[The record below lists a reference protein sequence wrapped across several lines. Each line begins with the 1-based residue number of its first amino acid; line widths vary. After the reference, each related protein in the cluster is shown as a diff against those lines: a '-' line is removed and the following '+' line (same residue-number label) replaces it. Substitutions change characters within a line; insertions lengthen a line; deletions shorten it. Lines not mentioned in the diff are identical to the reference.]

1 MPLSEAGTEP
11 RCVTNDSSIVATDWA
26 LRSMFDDSPVAQ
38 ALVDPVDRGVIAND
52 AFARLFGMSRVA
64 LRSFEP
70 WSLVHPD
77 DIGATADEAAALV
90 SGRTDRIVAEHRY
103 MRADGTVFHGRIAAS
118 VLRDEEE
125 NFKYMFVTILDVTAE
140 LAAAE
145 ALARS
150 EARARALIDHSPDI
164 IAILYPDGEWESTDQ
179 GTRLLGYPKGFDP
192 EGGVFSLIHADD
204 AAAASAALAEVLA
217 GTRAADEP
225 IELRLRCANET
236 YRQFECVGQSLIDD
250 PDIGGV
256 VVNAR
261 DITARKHAE
270 RQIRRAEQ
278 RFAVAFAHAPIVMSV
293 VDLDGRIL
301 DINPAGCALL
311 GRSRDEMI
319 GTLAE
324 LMLPPDDRA
333 QAIERTTAQLTD
345 PTLPVEFRVI
355 AADGHLVPVIS
366 HAALVEPETPDE
378 TPYVLS
384 LQTDISERKQLEAE
398 LHARALRDPLTGLY
412 NRAGLHEH
420 LARVLLQRR
429 HGILAALFLDLD
441 NLKTI
446 NDTFGHNTGDEL
458 LVYVARQITQQL
470 HAGDLAARIGGDEFV
485 VILDLPDE
493 ALACSI
499 SERLRTA
506 IATGFR
512 HKDQPIAVTASIG
525 VAVAQPHDTETD
537 LIERA
542 DTAAYIAKRNGKARL
557 EPITNHQS
565 DASARARVTF
575 DGLRA
580 SSRRAWDAD
589 ALS

>member
-1 MPLSEAGTEP
+1 MSLSEAGDEA
-11 RCVTNDSSIVATDWA
+11 RCVINDSSIVAADWA
-26 LRSMFDDSPVAQ
+26 LRSMFEGSLVAQ

-52 AFARLFGMSRVA
+52 AFAQLFGMSRVS

-77 DIGATADEAAALV
+77 DIGAMADEAMALV

-103 MRADGTVFHGRIAAS
+103 VRADGTVFDGRIAAS
-118 VLRDEEE
+118 VLHDAED
-125 NFKYMFVTILDVTAE
+125 NFKYLFVTILDVTAE
-140 LAAAE
+140 RVAVA

-150 EARARALIDHSPDI
+150 EARARALIEHSPDI

-225 IELRLRCANET
+225 IELRLRAANGT
-236 YRQFECVGQSLIDD
+236 YRQFECIGQSLIDD

-256 VVNAR
+256 VVTAR
-261 DITARKHAE
+261 DTTARKRAE
-270 RQIRRAEQ
+270 AQVRRAEQ

-293 VDLDGRIL
+293 VDLEGRIL

-311 GRSRDEMI
+311 GRSREEMI

-324 LMLPPDDRA
+324 LRLPPDDRA
-333 QAIERTTAQLTD
+333 RAIERTIAQLDD

-355 AADGHLVPVIS
+355 AADGRLVPVIS

-378 TPYVLS
+378 TPYVIS
-384 LQTDISERKQLEAE
+384 LQTDISERKELEAE

-420 LARVLLQRR
+420 LARALLRRR
-429 HGILAALFLDLD
+429 HSTIAALFLDLD

-446 NDTFGHNTGDEL
+446 NDTFGHNAGDEL
-458 LVYVARQITQQL
+458 LVYVATQITQQL
-470 HAGDLAARIGGDEFV
+470 RAGDLAARIGGDEFV

-493 ALACSI
+493 ALASRI
-499 SERLRTA
+499 SERLRTG

-512 HKDQPIAVTASIG
+512 QKDQPIAVTASIG
-525 VAVAQPHDTETD
+525 IAVAQPHDTETD

-542 DTAAYIAKRNGKARL
+542 DTAAYIAKRNGKGRTEL
-557 EPITNHQS
+557 IKNHQS
-565 DASARARVTF
+565 DAPARAHAT
-575 DGLRA
+575 G
-580 SSRRAWDAD
+580 
-589 ALS
+589 